1 MKILLVEDDKKVA
14 DFIYRGLTA
23 EGYLVEIA
31 VNGQD
36 GYEQALDEHYDILLL
51 DWMLP
56 LMNGIEL
63 LKKIREQN
71 KQIPILILTAK
82 DSIEDRVRGLDEG
95 ADDYLTKPFAFAEL
109 VARLRALG
117 RREQTTQQKKQ
128 ILEVSDLKMDLK
140 SRVVTRGEKGIDLTA
155 KEFLLLEYFLR
166 HHDKIVTRSMIADHV
181 WGQDFDG
188 FTNVIDVYVR
198 YLRRKI
204 DDGFSRSLI
213 HTIRGVG
220 YKLSEEP

>member
-14 DFIYRGLTA
+14 DFISRGLTS
-23 EGYLVEIA
+23 EGYLVETAI
-31 VNGQD
+31 NGQD
-36 GYEQALDEHYDILLL
+36 GYEQALDEFYDVILL
-51 DWMLP
+51 DWMIP
-56 LMNGIEL
+56 GMSGIEL

-109 VARLRALG
+109 VARIRALV
-117 RREQTTQQKKQ
+117 RREQTVQQQKE
-128 ILEVSDLKMDLK
+128 ILEIADLQMNLK
-140 SRVVTRGEKGIDLTA
+140 NHVVTRSGKGIDLTA

-166 HHDKIVTRSMIADHV
+166 HREKVVTRSMIADHV

-198 YLRRKI
+198 YLRKKI
-204 DDGFSRSLI
+204 DEGFSESLI

-220 YKLSEEP
+220 YKLSAEP